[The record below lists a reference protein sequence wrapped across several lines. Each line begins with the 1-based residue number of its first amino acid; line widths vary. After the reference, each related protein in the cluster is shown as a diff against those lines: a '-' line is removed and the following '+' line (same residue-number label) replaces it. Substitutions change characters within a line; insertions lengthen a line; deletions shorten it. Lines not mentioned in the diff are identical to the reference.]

1 MRPARRHCCSRPEC
15 RPSPTSTLP
24 HISGATGTGHGAT
37 TQLGAWVPLWAP
49 TDRWKIALSNSIRIH
64 FGCSSPCQLLAV
76 PRQSKAVYISGGG
89 RGEKKRSRKT
99 IPYLRALKENQS
111 CHKWEVWI
119 SLNCGKFHHFISGHA
134 GGFLRARCC
143 SAATPAAATESVP

>member
-1 MRPARRHCCSRPEC
+1 MRPARRRCCSRPEC
-15 RPSPTSTLP
+15 RPGPTSSVP
-24 HISGATGTGHGAT
+24 PINGATGTGHGAT
-37 TQLGAWVPLWAP
+37 TQLGARVPLRAP

-64 FGCSSPCQLLAV
+64 FGCSPPCQLLAV

-89 RGEKKRSRKT
+89 GWGESRKT
-99 IPYLRALKENQS
+99 IPCLSALKENQS

-143 SAATPAAATESVP
+143 SAATPAAATESAP